1 MSLLTIEEKIDL
13 LRNLLA
19 DPEDW
24 VSEQILILNEQ
35 AEERE
40 QREASEHASG
50 TVLPRQEG

>member
-13 LRNLLA
+13 LKNLLA

-40 QREASEHASG
+40 QREASENASG